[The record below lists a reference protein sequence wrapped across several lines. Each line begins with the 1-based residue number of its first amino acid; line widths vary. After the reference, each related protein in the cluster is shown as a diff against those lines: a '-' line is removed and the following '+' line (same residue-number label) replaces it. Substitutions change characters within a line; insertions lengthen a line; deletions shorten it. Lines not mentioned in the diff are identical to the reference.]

1 MWGYIPYIYL
11 LFSKMNRISYWSGD
25 VGDYSPYMPP
35 YHEPHLAEPPG
46 MNEDPKAGCFAM
58 IIGIILAILLLWLL
72 PSCSSSRKALTA
84 TSKSV
89 TKTNAIFSR
98 IDTTEAWQ
106 RTANENQRVTAVIDY
121 AHDTVIVKSTTIVRE
136 ADSMELARYGIV
148 LDSLQKAYLILQ
160 KDMTERI
167 SVSQK
172 SLIDS
177 LSMLRDSLSSLRSR
191 DYSLLALTKSCVE
204 ESATEETTRNLS
216 PPLWFFLLLVIISI
230 IFFILYR
237 YF

>member
-1 MWGYIPYIYL
+1 
-11 LFSKMNRISYWSGD
+11 MNRISLWSGD
-25 VGDYSPYMPP
+25 IGDYRPFAPP
-35 YHEPHLAEPPG
+35 FYDHPMAEPPG

-89 TKTNAIFSR
+89 TTTNAIFSR
-98 IDTTEAWQ
+98 IDSTEAWQ
-106 RTANENQRVTAVIDY
+106 RTANENQRVTAVKDY
-121 AHDTVIVKSTTIVRE
+121 AHDTVIVNTTTIVRE

-148 LDSLQKAYLILQ
+148 LDSLQKAYLIQQ
-160 KDMTERI
+160 KELRERI

-204 ESATEETTRNLS
+204 ESATEETTKEKS
-216 PPLWFFLLLVIISI
+216 PPIWPLAVGLLLVVVLLAIH
-230 IFFILYR
+230 FKYK
-237 YF
+237 

>member
-1 MWGYIPYIYL
+1 
-11 LFSKMNRISYWSGD
+11 MNRISNWSGD
-25 VGDYSPYMPP
+25 VGGYSPYMPP
-35 YHEPHLAEPPG
+35 YYEPRLAEPPG

-89 TKTNAIFSR
+89 TNSNAIYFR
-98 IDTTEAWQ
+98 TDTTEAWQ
-106 RTANENQRVTAVIDY
+106 RTASENQMVTAVIDY
-121 AHDTVIVKSTTIVRE
+121 AHDSVIVNTTTIVRE

-160 KDMTERI
+160 KDVTERI

-191 DYSLLALTKSCVE
+191 DYSLLDLAKSSVE
-204 ESATEETTRNLS
+204 ESASEETTKEKS
-216 PPLWFFLLLVIISI
+216 PPIWPLVVGIVLVVILLAIHYK
-230 IFFILYR
+230 YR
-237 YF
+237 

>member
-1 MWGYIPYIYL
+1 
-11 LFSKMNRISYWSGD
+11 MNRISMWSGD
-25 VGDYSPYMPP
+25 IGDYRPFAPP
-35 YHEPHLAEPPG
+35 YYDRPMAEPPG

-89 TKTNAIFSR
+89 TTTNAIYSR

-106 RTANENQRVTAVIDY
+106 RTANENQRVTAVKDY
-121 AHDTVIVKSTTIVRE
+121 AHDTVIVNTTTIVRE

-148 LDSLQKAYLILQ
+148 LDSLQKAYLIQQ
-160 KDMTERI
+160 KELRERI

-204 ESATEETTRNLS
+204 ESATEETTEEKS
-216 PPLWFFLLLVIISI
+216 PPKWPLVVGIVLVVILLAIHYK
-230 IFFILYR
+230 YR
-237 YF
+237 

>member
-1 MWGYIPYIYL
+1 
-11 LFSKMNRISYWSGD
+11 MNRISNWSGD
-25 VGDYSPYMPP
+25 VGGYSPYMRP
-35 YHEPHLAEPPG
+35 YYEPHLAEPPG

-89 TKTNAIFSR
+89 TTTNATFSR

-121 AHDTVIVKSTTIVRE
+121 AHDTVIVNTTTIVRE

-148 LDSLQKAYLILQ
+148 LDSLHKAYLIQQ
-160 KDMTERI
+160 KELRERI

-177 LSMLRDSLSSLRSR
+177 LSMLCDSLSSLSSR
-191 DYSLLALTKSCVE
+191 DHFLLDLAKSSVE
-204 ESATEETTRNLS
+204 ESATEETTKEKS
-216 PPLWFFLLLVIISI
+216 PPIWPLAVGLLLVV
-230 IFFILYR
+230 ILLVIHYK
-237 YF
+237 YK

>member
-1 MWGYIPYIYL
+1 
-11 LFSKMNRISYWSGD
+11 MNRISLWSGD
-25 VGDYSPYMPP
+25 VGDYRPFGPP
-35 YHEPHLAEPPG
+35 YYDRPMAEPPG

-89 TKTNAIFSR
+89 TTTNAIFSR

-106 RTANENQRVTAVIDY
+106 RTANENQRVTAVKDY
-121 AHDTVIVKSTTIVRE
+121 AHDTVIVNTTTIVRE

-148 LDSLQKAYLILQ
+148 LDSLHKAYLIQQ
-160 KDMTERI
+160 KELRERI

-204 ESATEETTRNLS
+204 ESATEETTEEKS
-216 PPLWFFLLLVIISI
+216 PPKWPLVVGIVLVVILLAIHYK
-230 IFFILYR
+230 YR
-237 YF
+237 

>member
-1 MWGYIPYIYL
+1 
-11 LFSKMNRISYWSGD
+11 MNRISNW
-25 VGDYSPYMPP
+25 VGDIGDYRPFAPP
-35 YHEPHLAEPPG
+35 YYDRPMAEPPG
-46 MNEDPKAGCFAM
+46 MNEDPKTGCFAM

-89 TKTNAIFSR
+89 TNSNAIFSR
-98 IDTTEAWQ
+98 IDSTEAWQ
-106 RTANENQRVTAVIDY
+106 RTANENQRVTAVKDY
-121 AHDTVIVKSTTIVRE
+121 AHDTVIVNTTTIVRE

-148 LDSLQKAYLILQ
+148 LDSLHKAYLIQQ
-160 KDMTERI
+160 KELRERI

-177 LSMLRDSLSSLRSR
+177 LSMLRDSLSSLSSR

-204 ESATEETTRNLS
+204 ESATEETTKEKS
-216 PPLWFFLLLVIISI
+216 PPVWPLIAGLLLVV
-230 IFFILYR
+230 ILLAIHFKYK
-237 YF
+237 

>member
-1 MWGYIPYIYL
+1 
-11 LFSKMNRISYWSGD
+11 MNRISMWSGD
-25 VGDYSPYMPP
+25 IGDYRPFAPP
-35 YHEPHLAEPPG
+35 YYDRPMAEPPG
-46 MNEDPKAGCFAM
+46 MNEDPKAGCFAT
-58 IIGIILAILLLWLL
+58 IIGIVLAILLLWLL

-106 RTANENQRVTAVIDY
+106 RTANENQRVTAVKDY
-121 AHDTVIVKSTTIVRE
+121 AHDTVIVNTTTIVRE

-148 LDSLQKAYLILQ
+148 LDSLHKAYLIQQ
-160 KDMTERI
+160 KELRERI

-204 ESATEETTRNLS
+204 ESATEETTEEKS
-216 PPLWFFLLLVIISI
+216 PPKWPLAVGLILVVILCVY
-230 IFFILYR
+230 LYR
-237 YF
+237 LK

>member
-1 MWGYIPYIYL
+1 
-11 LFSKMNRISYWSGD
+11 MNRISMWSGD
-25 VGDYSPYMPP
+25 IGDYRPFVPP
-35 YHEPHLAEPPG
+35 YYDRQMAEPPG
-46 MNEDPKAGCFAM
+46 MNEDPKTGCFAM

-89 TKTNAIFSR
+89 TNSNAIYFR
-98 IDTTEAWQ
+98 TDTTEAWQ
-106 RTANENQRVTAVIDY
+106 RTANENHRVTAVKDY
-121 AHDTVIVKSTTIVRE
+121 AHDTVIVNTTTIVRE

-148 LDSLQKAYLILQ
+148 LDSLHKAYLIQQ
-160 KDMTERI
+160 KELRERI

-204 ESATEETTRNLS
+204 ESASEETTKEKS
-216 PPLWFFLLLVIISI
+216 PPIWPLAVGLLLVV
-230 IFFILYR
+230 ILLAIHFKYK
-237 YF
+237 

>member
-1 MWGYIPYIYL
+1 
-11 LFSKMNRISYWSGD
+11 MNRISNWSGD
-25 VGDYSPYMPP
+25 VGGYSPYMPP
-35 YHEPHLAEPPG
+35 YYEPHLAEPPG

-89 TKTNAIFSR
+89 TITNAINSR

-106 RTANENQRVTAVIDY
+106 RTANENQRVTAVKDY
-121 AHDTVIVKSTTIVRE
+121 AHDTVIVNTTTIVRE

-148 LDSLQKAYLILQ
+148 LDSLHKAYLIQQ
-160 KDMTERI
+160 KELRERI

-191 DYSLLALTKSCVE
+191 DYSMIDLSKSSVE
-204 ESATEETTRNLS
+204 ESATEETTKEKS
-216 PPLWFFLLLVIISI
+216 PPVWPLVVGVLLVV
-230 IFFILYR
+230 ILLAIHFKYK
-237 YF
+237 

>member
-1 MWGYIPYIYL
+1 
-11 LFSKMNRISYWSGD
+11 MNRISMWSGD
-25 VGDYSPYMPP
+25 IGDYRPFAPP
-35 YHEPHLAEPPG
+35 YYDRPMAEPPG
-46 MNEDPKAGCFAM
+46 MNEDPKTGCFAM

-84 TSKSV
+84 TSKSF
-89 TKTNAIFSR
+89 TTTNAINSR

-191 DYSLLALTKSCVE
+191 DYSLIELTKSSVE
-204 ESATEETTRNLS
+204 ESATEETTKEKS
-216 PPLWFFLLLVIISI
+216 PPVWPLVVGVLLVV
-230 IFFILYR
+230 ILLAIHFKYK
-237 YF
+237 

>member
-1 MWGYIPYIYL
+1 
-11 LFSKMNRISYWSGD
+11 MNRISLWSGD
-25 VGDYSPYMPP
+25 VGDYRPFAPP
-35 YHEPHLAEPPG
+35 YYDRPMAEPPG

-98 IDTTEAWQ
+98 IDSTEAWQ
-106 RTANENQRVTAVIDY
+106 RTANENQRVTAVKDY
-121 AHDTVIVKSTTIVRE
+121 AHDTVIVNTTTIVRE

-148 LDSLQKAYLILQ
+148 LDSLHKAYLIQQ
-160 KDMTERI
+160 KELRERI

-204 ESATEETTRNLS
+204 ESATEETTEEKS
-216 PPLWFFLLLVIISI
+216 PPKWPLVVGIVLVVILLAIHYK
-230 IFFILYR
+230 YR
-237 YF
+237 

>member
-1 MWGYIPYIYL
+1 
-11 LFSKMNRISYWSGD
+11 MNRISMWIGD
-25 VGDYSPYMPP
+25 IGDYRPFAPP
-35 YHEPHLAEPPG
+35 YYDRPMAEPPG
-46 MNEDPKAGCFAM
+46 MDEDPKAGCFAM

-84 TSKSV
+84 TSQSV

-191 DYSLLALTKSCVE
+191 DYSLLDLSKSSVE
-204 ESATEETTRNLS
+204 ESATEETTKEKS
-216 PPLWFFLLLVIISI
+216 PPIWPLVVGVLLVV
-230 IFFILYR
+230 ILLAIHFKYK
-237 YF
+237 

>member
-1 MWGYIPYIYL
+1 
-11 LFSKMNRISYWSGD
+11 MNRISLWSGD
-25 VGDYSPYMPP
+25 VGDYRPFAPP
-35 YHEPHLAEPPG
+35 YYDRPMAEPPG

-72 PSCSSSRKALTA
+72 PSCSSSRKAFTA

-89 TKTNAIFSR
+89 TTTNAIFSR

-121 AHDTVIVKSTTIVRE
+121 AHDTVIVNTTTIVRE

-160 KDMTERI
+160 KDVTERI

-177 LSMLRDSLSSLRSR
+177 LSMLRDSLSSLSSR
-191 DYSLLALTKSCVE
+191 DHFLLDLAKSSVE
-204 ESATEETTRNLS
+204 ESATEETTKEKS
-216 PPLWFFLLLVIISI
+216 PPIWPLAVGLLLVVVLLAIH
-230 IFFILYR
+230 FKYK
-237 YF
+237 

>member
-1 MWGYIPYIYL
+1 
-11 LFSKMNRISYWSGD
+11 MNRISLWSGD
-25 VGDYSPYMPP
+25 VGDYRPFAPP
-35 YHEPHLAEPPG
+35 FYDRPMAEPPG

-89 TKTNAIFSR
+89 TTTNAINSR

-121 AHDTVIVKSTTIVRE
+121 AHDTVIVNSTTIVRE

-148 LDSLQKAYLILQ
+148 LDSLHKAYLIQQ
-160 KDMTERI
+160 KELRERI

-204 ESATEETTRNLS
+204 ESATEETTEEKS
-216 PPLWFFLLLVIISI
+216 PPKWPLVVGIVLVVILLAIHYK
-230 IFFILYR
+230 YR
-237 YF
+237 

>member
-1 MWGYIPYIYL
+1 
-11 LFSKMNRISYWSGD
+11 MNRISMWSGD
-25 VGDYSPYMPP
+25 IGDYRPFVPP
-35 YHEPHLAEPPG
+35 YYDRQMAEPPG
-46 MNEDPKAGCFAM
+46 MNEDPKAGCFAT

-89 TKTNAIFSR
+89 TNSNAIYFR
-98 IDTTEAWQ
+98 VDTTEAWQ
-106 RTANENQRVTAVIDY
+106 RIANENQRVTAVTDY
-121 AHDTVIVKSTTIVRE
+121 AHDTVIVNTTTIVRE
-136 ADSMELARYGIV
+136 VDSMELARYGIV
-148 LDSLQKAYLILQ
+148 LDSLHKAYLIKEKELR
-160 KDMTERI
+160 DRI

-172 SLIDS
+172 SLIDT
-177 LSMLRDSLSSLRSR
+177 LLMLRDSLSALSSR

>member
-1 MWGYIPYIYL
+1 
-11 LFSKMNRISYWSGD
+11 MNRISYWSGD
-25 VGDYSPYMPP
+25 VGDYNPYMPP
-35 YHEPHLAEPPG
+35 YHDPHLAEPPG

-89 TKTNAIFSR
+89 TKTNAISSR

-121 AHDTVIVKSTTIVRE
+121 AHDTVIVQSTTIVRE

-191 DYSLLALTKSCVE
+191 NYSLLALTKSCVE
-204 ESATEETTRNLS
+204 ESATKETTEKKS
-216 PPLWFFLLLVIISI
+216 PPKWPLAVGLILVVILCVY
-230 IFFILYR
+230 LYR
-237 YF
+237 LK

>member
-1 MWGYIPYIYL
+1 M
-11 LFSKMNRISYWSGD
+11 WSGD
-25 VGDYSPYMPP
+25 IGDYRPFVPP
-35 YHEPHLAEPPG
+35 YYDRQMAEPPG
-46 MNEDPKAGCFAM
+46 MNEDPKAGCFAT
-58 IIGIILAILLLWLL
+58 IIGIVLAILLLWLL

-89 TKTNAIFSR
+89 TNSNAIYFR
-98 IDTTEAWQ
+98 TDTTEAWQ

-121 AHDTVIVKSTTIVRE
+121 AHDTVIVNTTTIVRE

-148 LDSLQKAYLILQ
+148 LDSLHKAYLIQQ
-160 KDMTERI
+160 KELRERI

-204 ESATEETTRNLS
+204 ESATEETTKEKS
-216 PPLWFFLLLVIISI
+216 PPIWPLAVGLLLVV
-230 IFFILYR
+230 ILLAIHFKYK
-237 YF
+237 

>member
-1 MWGYIPYIYL
+1 
-11 LFSKMNRISYWSGD
+11 MNRISLWSGD
-25 VGDYSPYMPP
+25 IGDYRPFAPP
-35 YHEPHLAEPPG
+35 YYDRPMAEPPG
-46 MNEDPKAGCFAM
+46 MNEDPKAGCFGM

-89 TKTNAIFSR
+89 TTTNAIFSR

-106 RTANENQRVTAVIDY
+106 RTANENQRVTAVKDY
-121 AHDTVIVKSTTIVRE
+121 AHDTVIVNTTTIVRE

-148 LDSLQKAYLILQ
+148 LDSLQKAYLIQQ
-160 KDMTERI
+160 KELRERI

-204 ESATEETTRNLS
+204 ESATEETTEEKS
-216 PPLWFFLLLVIISI
+216 PPKWPLVVGIVLVVILLAIHYK
-230 IFFILYR
+230 YR
-237 YF
+237 

>member
-1 MWGYIPYIYL
+1 M
-11 LFSKMNRISYWSGD
+11 WSGD
-25 VGDYSPYMPP
+25 IGDYRPFAPP
-35 YHEPHLAEPPG
+35 YYDRPMAEPPG

-89 TKTNAIFSR
+89 TTTNAIFSR

-121 AHDTVIVKSTTIVRE
+121 AHDTVIVNSTTIVRE

-148 LDSLQKAYLILQ
+148 LDSLHKAYLIQQ
-160 KDMTERI
+160 KELRERI

-204 ESATEETTRNLS
+204 ESATEETTEEKS
-216 PPLWFFLLLVIISI
+216 PPKWPLVVGIVLVVILLAIHYK
-230 IFFILYR
+230 YR
-237 YF
+237 

>member
-1 MWGYIPYIYL
+1 
-11 LFSKMNRISYWSGD
+11 MNRISMWSGD
-25 VGDYSPYMPP
+25 VGDYRPFAPP
-35 YHEPHLAEPPG
+35 YYDRPMAEPPG

-89 TKTNAIFSR
+89 TKTNAIYFR

-121 AHDTVIVKSTTIVRE
+121 AHDTVIVNSTTIVRE

-148 LDSLQKAYLILQ
+148 LDSLHKAYLIQQ
-160 KDMTERI
+160 KELRERI

-204 ESATEETTRNLS
+204 ESATEETTEEKS
-216 PPLWFFLLLVIISI
+216 PPKWPLVVGIVLVVILLAIHYK
-230 IFFILYR
+230 YR
-237 YF
+237 

>member
-1 MWGYIPYIYL
+1 
-11 LFSKMNRISYWSGD
+11 MNRISLWSGD
-25 VGDYSPYMPP
+25 VGDYRPFAPP
-35 YHEPHLAEPPG
+35 YYDRPMAEPPG

-89 TKTNAIFSR
+89 TTTNAIFSR

-121 AHDTVIVKSTTIVRE
+121 AHDTVIVNSTTIVRE

-148 LDSLQKAYLILQ
+148 LDSLQKAYLIQQ
-160 KDMTERI
+160 KELRERI

-191 DYSLLALTKSCVE
+191 NYSLLALTKSCVE
-204 ESATEETTRNLS
+204 ESATEETTKEKS
-216 PPLWFFLLLVIISI
+216 PPIWPLAVGLILVVILLAIH
-230 IFFILYR
+230 FKYK
-237 YF
+237 

>member
-1 MWGYIPYIYL
+1 
-11 LFSKMNRISYWSGD
+11 MNRISMWSGD
-25 VGDYSPYMPP
+25 IGDYRPFAPP
-35 YHEPHLAEPPG
+35 YYDRPMAEPPG
-46 MNEDPKAGCFAM
+46 MNEDPKTGCFAM

-89 TKTNAIFSR
+89 TTTNAISSR

-106 RTANENQRVTAVIDY
+106 RTANENQRVTAVKDY
-121 AHDTVIVKSTTIVRE
+121 AHDTVIVNTTTIVRE

-148 LDSLQKAYLILQ
+148 LDSLQKAYLIQQ
-160 KDMTERI
+160 KELRERI

-204 ESATEETTRNLS
+204 ESATEETTEEKS
-216 PPLWFFLLLVIISI
+216 PPKWPLVVGIVLVVILLAIHYK
-230 IFFILYR
+230 YR
-237 YF
+237 

>member
-1 MWGYIPYIYL
+1 
-11 LFSKMNRISYWSGD
+11 MNRISNWSGD
-25 VGDYSPYMPP
+25 VGGYSPYMPP
-35 YHEPHLAEPPG
+35 YHDPHLAEPPG

-84 TSKSV
+84 TSQSV
-89 TKTNAIFSR
+89 TKTNAINSR

-136 ADSMELARYGIV
+136 VDSMELARYGIV
-148 LDSLQKAYLILQ
+148 LDSLHKAYLIKQ
-160 KDMTERI
+160 KELRDRI

-172 SLIDS
+172 SLIDT
-177 LSMLRDSLSSLRSR
+177 LLMLRDSLSALRSR
-191 DYSLLALTKSCVE
+191 DYSLLELDKSSVE
-204 ESATEETTRNLS
+204 ESASEETTRNLS
-216 PPLWFFLLLVIISI
+216 PPLWFFLLLVIINI
-230 IFFILYR
+230 IVFIIYR
-237 YF
+237 YYK

>member
-1 MWGYIPYIYL
+1 
-11 LFSKMNRISYWSGD
+11 MNRISNWSGD
-25 VGDYSPYMPP
+25 VGGYSPYMPP
-35 YHEPHLAEPPG
+35 YYEPHLAEPPG

-72 PSCSSSRKALTA
+72 PSCSSSRKAFTA

-89 TKTNAIFSR
+89 TTTNAINSR

-106 RTANENQRVTAVIDY
+106 RTANENQRVTAVKDY
-121 AHDTVIVKSTTIVRE
+121 AHDTVIVNTTTIVRE

-148 LDSLQKAYLILQ
+148 LDSLQKAYLIQQ
-160 KDMTERI
+160 KELRERI

-177 LSMLRDSLSSLRSR
+177 LSMLRDSLSSLSSR
-191 DYSLLALTKSCVE
+191 DHFLLDLAKSSVE
-204 ESATEETTRNLS
+204 ESATEETTKEKS
-216 PPLWFFLLLVIISI
+216 PPIWPLAVGLLLVV
-230 IFFILYR
+230 ILLAIHFKYK
-237 YF
+237 

>member
-1 MWGYIPYIYL
+1 
-11 LFSKMNRISYWSGD
+11 MNRISMWSGD
-25 VGDYSPYMPP
+25 IGDYRPFAPP
-35 YHEPHLAEPPG
+35 YYDRPMAEPPG

-106 RTANENQRVTAVIDY
+106 RTANENQRVTAVKDY
-121 AHDTVIVKSTTIVRE
+121 AHDTVIVNTTTIVRE

-148 LDSLQKAYLILQ
+148 LDSLQKAYLIQQ
-160 KDMTERI
+160 KELRERI

-191 DYSLLALTKSCVE
+191 DYSLLDLDKSSVE
-204 ESATEETTRNLS
+204 ESATEETTKEKS
-216 PPLWFFLLLVIISI
+216 PPVWPLVAGLLLVV
-230 IFFILYR
+230 ILLAIHFKYK
-237 YF
+237 

>member
-1 MWGYIPYIYL
+1 
-11 LFSKMNRISYWSGD
+11 MNRISMWSGD
-25 VGDYSPYMPP
+25 IGDYRPFAPP
-35 YHEPHLAEPPG
+35 YYDRPMAEPPG
-46 MNEDPKAGCFAM
+46 MNEDPKTGCFAM

-84 TSKSV
+84 TSNSG

-106 RTANENQRVTAVIDY
+106 RTASENQRVTAVIDY
-121 AHDTVIVKSTTIVRE
+121 AHDTVIVNTTTIVRE
-136 ADSMELARYGIV
+136 ADSMELARYGIA
-148 LDSLQKAYLILQ
+148 LDRLQKAYLILQ

-191 DYSLLALTKSCVE
+191 DYSLLDLAKSSVE
-204 ESATEETTRNLS
+204 ESASEETTKEKS
-216 PPLWFFLLLVIISI
+216 PPIWPLAVGLLLVV
-230 IFFILYR
+230 ILLAIHFKYK
-237 YF
+237 

>member
-1 MWGYIPYIYL
+1 
-11 LFSKMNRISYWSGD
+11 MNRKSNWCGD
-25 VGDYSPYMPP
+25 TGNYSPFAPP
-35 YHEPHLAEPPG
+35 YLEYQIATSPG
-46 MNEDPKAGCFAM
+46 MNDDPKAGCIGM
-58 IIGIILAILLLWLL
+58 IIGIVLAILLLWLL

-89 TKTNAIFSR
+89 TTTNAIFSR

-121 AHDTVIVKSTTIVRE
+121 AHDTVIVNTTTIVRE

-177 LSMLRDSLSSLRSR
+177 LSMLRDSLSSLSSR

-204 ESATEETTRNLS
+204 ENATEETTEEKS
-216 PPLWFFLLLVIISI
+216 PPKWPLAVGLLLVV
-230 IFFILYR
+230 ILLAIHYKYR
-237 YF
+237 

>member
-1 MWGYIPYIYL
+1 
-11 LFSKMNRISYWSGD
+11 MNRISNWSGD
-25 VGDYSPYMPP
+25 VGGYSPYMPP
-35 YHEPHLAEPPG
+35 YYEPHLAEPPG

-72 PSCSSSRKALTA
+72 PSCSSSRKAFTA

-89 TKTNAIFSR
+89 TTTNAIFSR

-106 RTANENQRVTAVIDY
+106 RIASENQRVTAVKDY
-121 AHDTVIVKSTTIVRE
+121 AHDTVIVQSTTIVRE

-148 LDSLQKAYLILQ
+148 LDSLQKAYLIQQ
-160 KDMTERI
+160 KELRERI

-177 LSMLRDSLSSLRSR
+177 LSMLRDSLSSLSSR
-191 DYSLLALTKSCVE
+191 DHFLLDLAKSSVE
-204 ESATEETTRNLS
+204 ESATEETTKEKS
-216 PPLWFFLLLVIISI
+216 PPIWPLAVGLLLVVVLLAIH
-230 IFFILYR
+230 FKYK
-237 YF
+237 

>member
-1 MWGYIPYIYL
+1 
-11 LFSKMNRISYWSGD
+11 MNRISMWSGD
-25 VGDYSPYMPP
+25 IGDYRPFAPP
-35 YHEPHLAEPPG
+35 FYDHPMAEPPG
-46 MNEDPKAGCFAM
+46 MNEDPKAGCFGM

-98 IDTTEAWQ
+98 IDSTEAWQ

-121 AHDTVIVKSTTIVRE
+121 AHDTVIVNTTTIVRE

-148 LDSLQKAYLILQ
+148 LDSLHKAYLIQQ
-160 KDMTERI
+160 KELRERI

-204 ESATEETTRNLS
+204 ESATEETTEEKS
-216 PPLWFFLLLVIISI
+216 PPKWPLVVGIVLVVILLAIHYK
-230 IFFILYR
+230 YR
-237 YF
+237 

>member
-1 MWGYIPYIYL
+1 
-11 LFSKMNRISYWSGD
+11 MNRISYWSGD

-35 YHEPHLAEPPG
+35 YHDPHLAEPPG

-72 PSCSSSRKALTA
+72 PSCSSSRKAFTA
-84 TSKSV
+84 TSQSV

-121 AHDTVIVKSTTIVRE
+121 AHDTVIVQSTTIVRE

-204 ESATEETTRNLS
+204 ESATEETTEEKKS
-216 PPLWFFLLLVIISI
+216 PPKWPLVVGIVLVVILLAIHYK
-230 IFFILYR
+230 YR
-237 YF
+237 